1 MELLI
6 IYLLVALLFSFT
18 CSVLEAVI
26 LSVTPSY
33 INVKLENKKNYAPR
47 LQKLKENIDR
57 PLAAILTL
65 NTFAHTIGA
74 AGVGAQ
80 AQKIWGNEYLSV
92 VSAILTLLIL
102 VFSEI
107 IPKTIG
113 ANYWRSLTPA
123 TVTILRILMII
134 LYPFVWLSQQITKLF
149 NIKNRKNILSRAD
162 LSTMADIAVKEGVMR
177 HGESRIIK
185 NVARFNQLQV
195 KDIMTPRTVVFGA
208 PDSISIKTF
217 YESFKNIKFSR
228 IPIYKNNIDNIT
240 GYILKDDLL
249 MKKIEGQNNLRLS
262 SFKRPIQTIYVSLPI
277 PELYNLLIEKKEHIA
292 LVVDEYGGTAGV
304 VTLEDVIETI
314 LGMEIIDETDNITD
328 LRKAA
333 RENWTNRARRMG
345 IQV

>member
-26 LSVTPSY
+26 LSVTPSFVS
-33 INVKLENKKNYAPR
+33 IKIENNRGYAKR
-47 LQKLKENIDR
+47 LKKLKDEIDR

-80 AQKIWGNEYLSV
+80 AQKIWGNEYLSL
-92 VSAILTLLIL
+92 VSAILTILIL

-123 TVTILRILMII
+123 TVAILRVLMIV
-134 LYPFVWLSQQITKLF
+134 LYPFVWLSQQITKIF
-149 NIKNRKNILSRAD
+149 NIRDRKNILSRAD

-185 NVARFNQLQV
+185 NVARFNRLRV
-195 KDIMTPRTVVFGA
+195 KDIMTPRTVLFATAESMTV
-208 PDSISIKTF
+208 KEF
-217 YESFKNIKFSR
+217 YEKHQEVKFSR
-228 IPIYKNNIDNIT
+228 IPVYRKNIDHIT
-240 GYILKDDLL
+240 GYVLKHDLL
-249 MKKIEGQNNLRLS
+249 MKKIEGEND
-262 SFKRPIQTIYVSLPI
+262 IQLKNFSRKIPTVYVSLPI
-277 PELYNLLIEKKEHIA
+277 PELYNFLILKNEHIA

-304 VTLEDVIETI
+304 VSLEDVIETI
-314 LGMEIIDETDNITD
+314 LGMEIVDETDNIAD
-328 LRKAA
+328 MRKAA
-333 RENWTNRARRMG
+333 RDRWKDRARRMG
-345 IQV
+345 IDV